1 MLLATVLRQFLPRSN
16 KDEGMRNFEQ
26 PGRSLALGV
35 NGMAATSSPLATLAA
50 IDVLR
55 QGGNAVDAAVTAS
68 AILCLTE
75 PHMTGIGGD
84 CFALISKPNGT
95 VLGLNGSG
103 RSSARADSDWLKA
116 SGLAEI
122 APHSVHS
129 VTVPGAI
136 DAWDRLLKQEGTMTL
151 GEALKPAIR
160 LAEKGVPTT
169 PRVAHDWTESEIL
182 LAADEGGSKHY
193 LKNGR
198 SPRVGEIMAYP
209 ALAKTLK
216 TIARKGRGGFYEGEI
231 ADEIVAHL
239 AARGGLL
246 TAGDFAATEATWV
259 KPIAARYAGHDIL
272 EIPPNGQG
280 LTVLIA
286 LNILQHFGLKRF
298 EPESPERRHL
308 EIEAVKLAWILRN
321 RHIADPGFVDIP
333 VSDLLSGETSQRL
346 AGLIDLN
353 HSSDGAISLPASDT
367 VYLTVVDRSRLSVSF
382 INSIYWDFGSGI
394 VTPKSG
400 ITLQNRGR
408 NFVTHAGHPN
418 CIGPSKRPL
427 HTIIPAMVKKDG
439 KIDMSFGVMG
449 GDFQP
454 MGHVNVVVN
463 RYVYGMDPQAALDFP
478 RLFPQ
483 GEAVV
488 TESTV
493 PASVLAGLAA
503 RGHRIMPATE
513 PLGGGQAIAIDHAG
527 GLLIGASDHR
537 KDGFALGY

>member
-1 MLLATVLRQFLPRSN
+1 
-16 KDEGMRNFEQ
+16 MRNFDQ
-26 PGRSLALGV
+26 PGRSLALGT

-84 CFALISKPNGT
+84 CFVLIGRPNGT

-103 RSSARADSDWLKA
+103 RSSARADAAWLKA
-116 SGLAEI
+116 AGLTEI
-122 APHSVHS
+122 APQSVHA

-136 DAWDRLLKQEGTMTL
+136 DAWDRLLQQEGTMTL

-169 PRVAHDWTESEIL
+169 PRVARDWLESEGL
-182 LAADEGGSKHY
+182 LAADEGGSQHY

-198 SPRVGEIMAYP
+198 SPRAGDIMAYP

-216 TIARKGRGGFYEGEI
+216 AIAKKGRAGFYEGEI
-231 ADEIVAHL
+231 AGEIVRHL
-239 AARGGLL
+239 ASRGGLL
-246 TAGDFAATEATWV
+246 TAEDFAATEATWV
-259 KPIAARYAGHDIL
+259 KPIATRFAGHDIL

-321 RHIADPGFVDIP
+321 RHIADPDFADIP
-333 VSDLLSGETSQRL
+333 VSDLLSDEYSQRL
-346 AGLIDLN
+346 ASLIDLN
-353 HSSDGAISLPASDT
+353 HSSDGAVSLPASDT
-367 VYLTVVDRSRLSVSF
+367 VYLTVADKNRLSVSF

-408 NFVTHAGHPN
+408 NFVTQAGHPN
-418 CIGPSKRPL
+418 CIGPAKRPL

-449 GDFQP
+449 GDYQP
-454 MGHVNVVVN
+454 MGHVTVLLN

-478 RLFPQ
+478 RLYPK
-483 GEAVV
+483 GEDVL

-503 RGHRIMPATE
+503 KGHRILPANE
-513 PLGGGQAIAIDHAG
+513 PLGGGQAIAIDHAR

>member
-1 MLLATVLRQFLPRSN
+1 
-16 KDEGMRNFEQ
+16 MRNFDQ
-26 PGRSLALGV
+26 PGRSVAVGTD
-35 NGMAATSSPLATLAA
+35 GMAATSSPLATIAA

-55 QGGNAVDAAVTAS
+55 AGGNAVDAAITAS

-84 CFALISKPNGT
+84 CFALIGKPNGT

-103 RSSARADSDWLKA
+103 RSSAKADAHWLKA
-116 SGLAEI
+116 SGLTEI
-122 APHSVHS
+122 APHSVHA

-136 DAWDRLLKQEGTMTL
+136 DAWDRLLNQEGTMSL
-151 GEALKPAIR
+151 GEALKPAIK

-169 PRVAHDWTESEIL
+169 PRVARDWPESEAL
-182 LAADEGGSKHY
+182 LAADEGGAKHY
-193 LKNGR
+193 LKSGR
-198 SPRVGEIMAYP
+198 SPREGEIMTYP

-216 TIARKGRGGFYEGEI
+216 HIAKHGRAGFYEGAI
-231 ADEIVAHL
+231 ADEIVKHL

-246 TAGDFAATEATWV
+246 NAEDFAATEATWV
-259 KPIAARYAGHDIL
+259 KPIAARFADHDIL

-286 LNILQHFGLKRF
+286 LNILQHFGLRRF

-321 RHIADPGFVDIP
+321 RHIADPDFAEIP
-333 VSDLLSGETSQRL
+333 VSELLSAEKSQRL
-346 AGLIDLN
+346 ASLIDVDRATDAN
-353 HSSDGAISLPASDT
+353 ISLPGSDT
-367 VYLTVVDRSRLSVSF
+367 VYLSVVDKNRLSISF

-408 NFVTHAGHPN
+408 GFVTNAGHPN

-427 HTIIPAMVKKDG
+427 HTLIPAMARKDG

-454 MGHVNVVVN
+454 MGQINVVVN

-478 RLFPQ
+478 RLFPR
-483 GEAVV
+483 GEAVL

-493 PASVLAGLAA
+493 PSSVLAGLAA
-503 RGHRIMPATE
+503 KGHRIMPANE
-513 PLGGGQAIAIDHAG
+513 PLGGGQAIVIDHAS
-527 GLLIGASDHR
+527 GLLIGGSDHR

>member
-1 MLLATVLRQFLPRSN
+1 MLHATVLRQFLPPAK
-16 KDEGMRNFEQ
+16 KDSRMRNFEQ
-26 PGRSLALGV
+26 PGRSLALGA

-68 AILCLTE
+68 AVLCLTE

-84 CFALISKPNGT
+84 CFALIGKANGT

-103 RSSARADSDWLKA
+103 RSGARADADWLKA

-169 PRVAHDWTESEIL
+169 PRVARDWSESEAL
-182 LAADEGGSKHY
+182 LVADEGGSRHY

-198 SPRVGEIMAYP
+198 SPRVGDIMAYP

-216 TIARKGRGGFYEGEI
+216 TIARKGRDGFYEGEI
-231 ADEIVAHL
+231 ADEIVRHL

-246 TAGDFAATEATWV
+246 TPQDFAVTEATWV
-259 KPIAARYAGHDIL
+259 KPIATRFAGHDIL

-298 EPESPERRHL
+298 DPESPERRHL

-321 RHIADPGFVDIP
+321 RHIADPGFADIP
-333 VSDLLSGETSQRL
+333 VSDLLSEETSQRL
-346 AGLIDLN
+346 ASLIDLN
-353 HSSDGAISLPASDT
+353 HSSDGAVSLPGSDT
-367 VYLTVVDRSRLSVSF
+367 VYLAVVDKNRLSISF

-408 NFVTHAGHPN
+408 NFVTQAGHPN

-463 RYVYGMDPQAALDFP
+463 RYVYGMDPQSALDFP
-478 RLFPQ
+478 RLYQ
-483 GEAVV
+483 KVENVL

-493 PASVLAGLAA
+493 HASVLAGLAA
-503 RGHRIMPATE
+503 RGHRIMPANK
-513 PLGGGQAIAIDHAG
+513 PLGGGQAIAMDHAG
-527 GLLIGASDHR
+527 GLLIGASDYR